1 MRPNVKQ
8 KQPVVQA
15 AINNALS
22 GGGTGGT
29 TDYTDLENK
38 PSINS
43 VTLTGN
49 KTSYDLGI
57 DEVPNVNNTDD
68 NKFLKAIYDTEK
80 QKGDYYWD
88 TINQL
93 PTIGQ
98 ADNNKLLKANFNS
111 GNPQAEWTTVNTVPT
126 YDLQTDSDKVLAV
139 NPFDGPTWTEVAN
152 LLNGATI
159 GNNYIEFGNG
169 QRLYVSST
177 EPSAYP
183 PDDTIPNGALGIG
196 WEPTNP

>member
-1 MRPNVKQ
+1 MKPNVKQ

-15 AINNALS
+15 AINNALTGGGS
-22 GGGTGGT
+22 GGTS
-29 TDYTDLENK
+29 DYTDLENK

-57 DEVPNVNNTDD
+57 DEVPEVNSSDS
-68 NKFLKAIYDTEK
+68 NKFLKAVYDSEK
-80 QKGDYYWD
+80 QKGTYYWD
-88 TINQL
+88 TINQV
-93 PTIGQ
+93 PTVGQ
-98 ADNNKLLKANFNS
+98 GDTGKVLKANFNN
-111 GNPQAEWTTVNTVPT
+111 GYPPQTEWTTVNTVPT
-126 YDLQTDSDKVLAV
+126 YDLQTDDGKVLSV
-139 NPFDGPTWTEVAN
+139 NPFDGPAWTEMSS
-152 LLNGATI
+152 LLNGATL
-159 GNNYIEFGNG
+159 GFNYIEFGNG

-196 WEPTNP
+196 WGPNP